1 MLRLLLSERAV
12 CAARSGGVQRGTF
25 YCACLSL
32 CGEHISTKQN
42 KNMFNQQNRA
52 LYTRKEIAAL
62 LGVGSLTIAAWEKQ
76 GCPAVYI
83 GKLTNGKGSRPR
95 YDLEK
100 VKAWL
105 ENRTAAGAD
114 DKQKGGAA

>member
-1 MLRLLLSERAV
+1 MFLP
-12 CAARSGGVQRGTF
+12 ARNNQKN
-25 YCACLSL
+25 
-32 CGEHISTKQN
+32 ISSQN
-42 KNMFNQQNRA
+42 MTTQTERA

-62 LGVGSLTIAAWEKQ
+62 MGAGVATVAEWEKQ

-105 ENRTAAGAD
+105 ENRTAAGVNNR
-114 DKQKGGAA
+114 QKGGEA

>member
-1 MLRLLLSERAV
+1 
-12 CAARSGGVQRGTF
+12 
-25 YCACLSL
+25 
-32 CGEHISTKQN
+32 
-42 KNMFNQQNRA
+42 MFNQQNRA

-62 LGVGSLTIAAWEKQ
+62 MGVGILTIAAWEKQ

-105 ENRTAAGAD
+105 ENRTAGSGNAT
-114 DKQKGGAA
+114 QKGGAA

>member
-1 MLRLLLSERAV
+1 
-12 CAARSGGVQRGTF
+12 
-25 YCACLSL
+25 
-32 CGEHISTKQN
+32 
-42 KNMFNQQNRA
+42 MFNQQNRA

-62 LGVGSLTIAAWEKQ
+62 LGVGVGTVAEWGKQ

-105 ENRTAAGAD
+105 ENRTAAGVN
-114 DKQKGGAA
+114 DKQKGSAA